1 MSLKISRSQGPVCF
15 RKHESHVLRPEVIQQ
30 RASNTGNFSLSKQ
43 RGLETT
49 SVKEFQIKVSF
60 QTFPEMVVEDLVHC
74 RRLRSGFS

>member
-1 MSLKISRSQGPVCF
+1 MSLKISRSQGLIFF
-15 RKHESHVLRPEVIQQ
+15 RKHESQVFGAEFIQQ

-43 RGLETT
+43 RSLETT

-74 RRLRSGFS
+74 RRLRSGFF